1 VGHGAFESHQPGL
14 GLYMLTVMEKV
25 AILETVEAFRPVPT
39 QSLARVAAIAQE
51 VDYQARQ
58 ALYND
63 NEAADSMFVLLEGE
77 VTLLRPGQEGR
88 KLGPRQVAGLLAFL
102 AGDSEPESAV
112 ATQPVRALRLD
123 QEDFYDAMA
132 EDFNLTRGIL
142 RTVVRWASGQR

>member
-1 VGHGAFESHQPGL
+1 
-14 GLYMLTVMEKV
+14 MLTVMEKV
-25 AILETVEAFRPVPT
+25 ALLQNVEAFRAVPT

-51 VDYQARQ
+51 VDCQAREV
-58 ALYND
+58 LFTD

-77 VTLLRPGQEGR
+77 VVLLRPGHEGKILR
-88 KLGPRQVAGLLAFL
+88 PGQVAGLLAFL
-102 AGDSEPESAV
+102 AGDSQPESAV

-142 RTVVRWASGQR
+142 RALVRCATGTR

>member
-1 VGHGAFESHQPGL
+1 
-14 GLYMLTVMEKV
+14 MLTVMDKV
-25 AILETVEAFRPVPT
+25 ARLQTVEVFQSVPT

-51 VDYQARQ
+51 VDYQPHE

-63 NEAADSMFVLLEGE
+63 NEAAASMFVLLEGE
-77 VTLLRPGQEGR
+77 VALLRSGQEGK
-88 KLGPRQVAGLLAFL
+88 KLGPGQVAGLLPFL
-102 AGDSEPESAV
+102 AGDFEPESAM

-142 RTVVRWASGQR
+142 RALVKWVLAPGRALTHAADHKPV

>member
-1 VGHGAFESHQPGL
+1 
-14 GLYMLTVMEKV
+14 MLTVMEKV
-25 AILETVEAFRPVPT
+25 ALLQTVEVFRAVPT

-51 VDYQARQ
+51 VDYQPRQ

-77 VTLLRPGQEGR
+77 VALLRPGQEG
-88 KLGPRQVAGLLAFL
+88 KKVGPGQVAGLLAFL
-102 AGDSEPESAV
+102 AGDFEPESAM

-142 RTVVRWASGQR
+142 RAVVRWATAPRGLAEGPGHEPV